1 MYYKINRGA
10 MEISHILV
18 IITLFTLAI
27 AILAPFH
34 FNVGRLG
41 QTIYSLI
48 SGSSAYS
55 GSNPS
60 YIETSATMSSS
71 DNIVTITI
79 TIRNNGNSSII
90 LSGTTLIGSAK
101 CNLSPLIII
110 PPQSTG
116 ELTLSIY
123 TMDNTM
129 SDPVT
134 VNVGGDAYSTGTPQ
148 IFCYGTYLSL
158 ADNNGFTIVFS
169 TVNGG
174 NIYVNVNQ

>member
-1 MYYKINRGA
+1 MYYKMNRGA
-10 MEISHILV
+10 VEISHILV
-18 IITLFTLAI
+18 IITLFILAM

-34 FNVGRLG
+34 FNVNSLE

-48 SGSSAYS
+48 GGFGANN

-60 YIETSATMSSS
+60 YIETSAIMSKS
-71 DNIVTITI
+71 DDIVTIAI
-79 TIRNNGNSSII
+79 SIRNNGNNSIM
-90 LSGTTLIGSAK
+90 LGGTTIIGSAK
-101 CNLSPLIII
+101 CNLYPSIVI
-110 PPQSTG
+110 PPHSVG

-148 IFCYGTYLSL
+148 IFCYGAYLDL
-158 ADNNGFTIVFS
+158 TNNNGFIVVFS

-174 NIYVNVNQ
+174 NIYVSVNQ